1 MGVCGYASVTLAPA
15 PRPGTGETGIAR
27 ELARSFA
34 FGSLAISLVLW
45 LMLGVLAAL
54 LMGPKAA
61 DS

>member
-1 MGVCGYASVTLAPA
+1 MRASPWRRL
-15 PRPGTGETGIAR
+15 PGRVRGKTGIPR

-45 LMLGVLAAL
+45 LMLGVLTAL